1 MLNLKAD
8 YALGNGKWRV
18 MGGYEIQNLSYKTF
32 EGVEA
37 GINNYRRRQPRKWV
51 FFYKDFDQGE
61 ISGLNGGSRLFRL
74 HLFMILEI
82 SNQIQQ
88 AVIIL
93 KLQMNIPVSIL
104 VRLNLTNCFYKERVL
119 EVAFR

>member
-1 MLNLKAD
+1 
-8 YALGNGKWRV
+8 
-18 MGGYEIQNLSYKTF
+18 MGFPLQ
-32 EGVEA
+32 
-37 GINNYRRRQPRKWV
+37 R
-51 FFYKDFDQGE
+51 DFDQGE

-104 VRLNLTNCFYKERVL
+104 VRSLNLTNCFYKERVL